1 VNSLSKPYNAMRR
14 IFQAADRGKISLHV
28 SIHNLHELKQKDD
41 EALKLALALPKLK
54 NWPIGTWDDQVAT
67 WAEVAGTFADAKQ
80 NQTKGGRF
88 VDALCNG
95 LDGFVTSDRQ
105 LVEPSRAAQI
115 NKQFMTKVITPE
127 QLAHELDSEP

>member
-1 VNSLSKPYNAMRR
+1 MKR
-14 IFQAADRGKISLHV
+14 
-28 SIHNLHELKQKDD
+28 
-41 EALKLALALPKLK
+41 
-54 NWPIGTWDDQVAT
+54 T
-67 WAEVAGTFADAKQ
+67 WAEVAGTFADVKQ

-127 QLAHELDSEP
+127 QLAQELDSEP